1 MREYRTNEMDR
12 ERERERERDRDYDRN
27 GGRMSARRREHGR
40 TMAEEADAAPI
51 VKVIEVLAQSPYS
64 WEDAA
69 RRAVTEASRTIRDI
83 RSIYI
88 KDMQAIVDDDHIV
101 SYRINAK
108 LSFAIDDRPRSEG
121 QHARDS

>member
-1 MREYRTNEMDR
+1 MRNEYGSREEMEREYWRGDGGRRGRERDR
-12 ERERERERDRDYDRN
+12 EREE
-27 GGRMSARRREHGR
+27 ARRGRE
-40 TMAEEADAAPI
+40 AELAPI

-69 RRAVTEASRTIRDI
+69 RRAIAEASRTIRDI

-108 LSFAIDDRPRSEG
+108 VSFAIDDRSRSEG
-121 QHARDS
+121 PRMRDA